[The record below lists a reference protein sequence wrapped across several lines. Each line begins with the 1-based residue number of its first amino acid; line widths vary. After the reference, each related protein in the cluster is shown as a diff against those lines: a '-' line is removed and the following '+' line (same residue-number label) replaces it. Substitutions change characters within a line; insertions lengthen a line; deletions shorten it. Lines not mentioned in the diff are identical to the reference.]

1 MAPPRQPDDGG
12 REASATE
19 DVQVT
24 GQNPPVQNTIPPVTQ
39 PNPDWTKWEK
49 EAQLEPPLK
58 PNPDT
63 PYNNTPSTGW
73 TAMAHN
79 VREVDEQKVRGHKED
94 IDTILVFVRAHCLSS
109 GGFAIHLLDRR
120 VYAPQS

>member
-1 MAPPRQPDDGG
+1 MESPREQDDGG

-49 EAQLEPPLK
+49 EAQLEPPLQ

-63 PYNNTPSTGW
+63 PYNATTGW

-94 IDTILVFVRAHCLSS
+94 IDTILVFVSVHCLSR
-109 GGFAIHLLDRR
+109 GVVVIHLLDRQ
-120 VYAPQS
+120 VYSRRS

>member
-1 MAPPRQPDDGG
+1 MESPREQDDGG
-12 REASATE
+12 RETSATE

-39 PNPDWTKWEK
+39 PDPAWTKLKE
-49 EAQLEPPLK
+49 EAQLELPLQ

-63 PYNNTPSTGW
+63 PYNATTGW

-94 IDTILVFVRAHCLSS
+94 IDTILVFVS
-109 GGFAIHLLDRR
+109 GHRLYSCMIIIHLLDRQ
-120 VYAPQS
+120 VYSRRS

>member
-1 MAPPRQPDDGG
+1 MAPPRQPNDGG

-24 GQNPPVQNTIPPVTQ
+24 GQNPPVQNTIPPVTRADSPLPKEEEEIQ
-39 PNPDWTKWEK
+39 PPLQSNPDVV
-49 EAQLEPPLK
+49 
-58 PNPDT
+58 
-63 PYNNTPSTGW
+63 YINTTGTGW

-94 IDTILVFVRAHCLSS
+94 IDTILVFVS
-109 GGFAIHLLDRR
+109 GHRLYSCMIIIHLLDRQ
-120 VYAPQS
+120 VYSRQS